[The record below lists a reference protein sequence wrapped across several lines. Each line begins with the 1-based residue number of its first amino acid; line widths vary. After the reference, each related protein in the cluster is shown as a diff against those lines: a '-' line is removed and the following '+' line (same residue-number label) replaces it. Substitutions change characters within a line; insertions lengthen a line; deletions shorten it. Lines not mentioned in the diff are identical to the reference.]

1 MGSHPRNIWIDND
14 LWDAAAELSR
24 ETGVSRGKIVNTA
37 LSTYL
42 TSNATT
48 STTTVQMD
56 ATLATSPT
64 HRPESVKPTIRS
76 GE

>member
-37 LSTYL
+37 LNIYL
-42 TSNATT
+42 TNT
-48 STTTVQMD
+48 STSSTTVQMD
-56 ATLATSPT
+56 AVTATSPT
-64 HRPESVKPTIRS
+64 HRPAAIKPEIRS
-76 GE
+76 EK